1 MTAFS
6 AADHQHMA
14 RALQLAAR
22 GLNTASPN
30 PRVGCVIVRDGTIVG
45 EGWHERS
52 GEPHAEVH
60 ALRQAGELARGA
72 TAYVTLE
79 PCSHHGRTPPC
90 ADALI
95 AAGVAR
101 VVAAMPDPNPMVAGS
116 GLALLRAQGFEVGV
130 GLMETQARDLNPG
143 FICRME
149 RGRPW
154 VRTKIAASLDG
165 GTALENGVSKW
176 ITSDAARN
184 DVQRWRSRACA
195 ILTGIGTV
203 LADNPRLNVRASD
216 TVPGVVPVETVR
228 QPLRVI
234 VDSSLRTPPTAT
246 ILRDGGVLVVCRD
259 DSIPRAMPLRAAGAE
274 VLALPGAEGAVNL
287 PALLAELARRG
298 INELHVEAG
307 AKLNGELLRLRLIDE
322 LLLYFAPTLLGA
334 STRGM
339 FDFPAL
345 TDMAQRV
352 DLDILALDRI
362 GQDIRI
368 RARPR

>member
-22 GLNTASPN
+22 GLNSTTPN
-30 PRVGCVIVRDGTIVG
+30 PRVGCVIVQDGAIVG

-60 ALRQAGELARGA
+60 ALRQAGELAGGA

-101 VVAAMPDPNPMVAGS
+101 VVAAMSDPNPRVSGS
-116 GLALLRAQGFEVGV
+116 GLALLQAQGIEVAV
-130 GLMETQARDLNPG
+130 GLMEPQARDLNPG

-149 RGRPW
+149 RSRPW
-154 VRTKIAASLDG
+154 VRAKIAASLDG
-165 GTALENGVSKW
+165 RTALENGVSQW
-176 ITSDAARN
+176 ISGDAARN
-184 DVQRWRSRACA
+184 DVQRWRARSCA

-203 LADNPRLNVRASD
+203 LADNPRLNVRGLD
-216 TVPGVVPVETVR
+216 NDPGVGR

-234 VDSSLRTPPTAT
+234 VDSSLRTPPAAT
-246 ILRDGGVLVVCRD
+246 ILQGGGVLVVCCD
-259 DSIPRAMPLRAAGAE
+259 DSIPQAVPLRAAGAE
-274 VLALPGAEGAVNL
+274 VLALPDTEGAVNL
-287 PALLAELARRG
+287 PGLLAELARRG

-307 AKLNGELLRLRLIDE
+307 AKLNGELLRLKLIDE
-322 LLLYFAPTLLGA
+322 LLFYFAPTLLGA
-334 STRGM
+334 SARGM

-345 TDMAQRV
+345 TEMAQRV
-352 DLDILALDRI
+352 DLDILALDRV